1 MPSFP
6 TGRLA
11 ATAAAAALVLTALV
25 SAPAQAAAPSSV
37 SAGTVPVTTS
47 AASTT
52 ASTSAA
58 STVTAGVAADLSRD
72 MVKVPAA
79 PLLKAQTDD
88 AVSPAAG
95 VTNHP
100 VYVSIATVTA
110 ATSDDSATPPD
121 DASIRTAVTQLHDY
135 WWEESGH
142 TVNVTLA
149 GIETRPLDQ
158 ASCVPATVL
167 NTVHTSAFGGRFAKY
182 AWAGTNEHLIVLSR
196 ETCGTTAT
204 AFGTV
209 GGDGGEV
216 FSSYGAGTALG
227 VPVLLHEFGHNLGF
241 GHAGAGM
248 CRSTTS
254 FDGAASDY
262 RYATSTDTPA
272 ACPVLEYGDFLD
284 IMGYS
289 VSSARP
295 HLSSVQKVRAGY
307 LTDVTTL
314 SGAGTTRQVTVASLD
329 GTAKGRALKV
339 VDPLSG
345 QDYYVEYRTATGTD
359 ATSAEFGGRA
369 ASCALVASGFTRC
382 ALTSDKTTGSV
393 RVLRPLTL
401 SGSTVS
407 TVALAVGLDAKR
419 DPSRRDTHLDAGE
432 SFTSANGGFTVSVR
446 SMTPSG
452 GAVLDVTFAGAA
464 KKAPATTTTSAL
476 TVDRTRQTYGST
488 TLITATTQVTTADGS
503 APAGTVTLRDGTT
516 VVGSVRVGAGGRAAV
531 TLPGTTAAGAHSL
544 RASFVPDTA
553 AQAASDS
560 TVVPVTVD
568 KAASATSLT
577 LNRSTQAYGST
588 PVTATVTVTG
598 VAGVVPT
605 GTVSVSLDGTRVAQ
619 VAVSGGKASYALPST
634 TTVGTHRLVATFTP
648 ADASLTSSTSVT
660 ATMTVTKATSTSA
673 LVPGSTAVKKNTAS
687 SVTVTVS
694 AAGVPN
700 PTGTVT
706 VTAGGK
712 VVGTATLSATG
723 SGRVT
728 VAVAKFAQAGT
739 YSLSASYAGA
749 STVATSVSK
758 PVQVTVR

>member
-6 TGRLA
+6 TRRLA
-11 ATAAAAALVLTALV
+11 ATTAVAALVLTTLV
-25 SAPAQAAAPSSV
+25 TAPAQAATPAPV
-37 SAGTVPVTTS
+37 GASAATPVTTA
-47 AASTT
+47 AAST
-52 ASTSAA
+52 
-58 STVTAGVAADLSRD
+58 GVAADLSRD
-72 MVKVPAA
+72 MVTVPAA
-79 PLLKAQTDD
+79 PLLRARTDD
-88 AVSPAAG
+88 AVSPATG

-100 VYVSIATVTA
+100 VYVSLATVTT
-110 ATSDDSATPPD
+110 ATTDDSPTPPD
-121 DASIRTAVTQLHDY
+121 DASIRAAVTQLHDY

-142 TVNVTLA
+142 TVNVTLG
-149 GIETRPLDQ
+149 GIETRALDQ
-158 ASCVPATVL
+158 ATCLPSTVL
-167 NTVHTSAFGGRFAKY
+167 DTVHASAFGGRFARY
-182 AWAGTNEHLIVLSR
+182 AWAGTNQHLVVLSR
-196 ETCGTTAT
+196 EACGTTAT

-216 FSSYGAGTALG
+216 FSSYGVGTALG

-254 FDGAASDY
+254 FDGAVSDY
-262 RYATSTDTPA
+262 RYATSPDAPA
-272 ACPVLEYGDFLD
+272 TCPVLEYGDFLD

-295 HLSSVQKVRAGY
+295 HLSSAQRVRAGY

-314 SGAGTTRQVTVASLD
+314 SGAGTTRQVVVASLD
-329 GTAKGRALKV
+329 GAARGRALKV
-339 VDPLSG
+339 VDPISG

-369 ASCALVASGFTRC
+369 ASCALVGAGFTRC

-393 RVLRPLTL
+393 RVLRPLAL

-407 TVALAVGLDAKR
+407 TVALATGMDAKR

-432 SFTSANGGFTVSVR
+432 SFTSTAGGFTVTVR
-446 SMTPSG
+446 SLTPSG
-452 GAVLDVTFAGAA
+452 GAVLDVTLAA
-464 KKAPATTTTSAL
+464 APKKVATTTTTTTL

-488 TLITATTQVTTADGS
+488 TRLTAITQVTAADGS
-503 APAGTVTLRDGTT
+503 APAGTVTLRDGTA
-516 VVGSVRVGAGGRAAV
+516 VVGSVRVGADGRAAV

-553 AQAASDS
+553 AQTGSDS

-568 KAASATSLT
+568 RAASSATLT
-577 LNRSTQAYGST
+577 LDRGTQPYGSS
-588 PVTATVTVTG
+588 PVTATIVVSG

-605 GTVSVSLDGTRVAQ
+605 GTVTVSLDGTRVAQ
-619 VAVSGGKASYALPST
+619 VAVSAGRASYTLPT
-634 TTVGTHRLVATFTP
+634 TTAVGTHRLVATFTP
-648 ADASLTSSTSVT
+648 SDPSLTSSTTGTGTV
-660 ATMTVTKATSTSA
+660 AVTKATSTTG
-673 LVPGSTAVKKNTAS
+673 LVPGSTTVGKNAAS

-694 AAGVPN
+694 VAGVPH

-706 VTAGGK
+706 VTAGGR

-723 SGRVT
+723 AGRVT
-728 VAVAKFAQAGT
+728 VPVAGFAQAGT
-739 YSLSASYAGA
+739 FSLSASYAGA
-749 STVATSVSK
+749 STVSASVST
-758 PVQVTVR
+758 PVAITVS

>member
-1 MPSFP
+1 MPSSP
-6 TGRLA
+6 IRRLA
-11 ATAAAAALVLTALV
+11 ATTAAAALLLTALAT
-25 SAPAQAAAPSSV
+25 APAQAASSPTDDAPPVATADASS
-37 SAGTVPVTTS
+37 AEPGVT
-47 AASTT
+47 
-52 ASTSAA
+52 
-58 STVTAGVAADLSRD
+58 ADLSDD
-72 MVKVPAA
+72 MVEVPAS
-79 PLLKAQTDD
+79 PLMKAQTDD
-88 AVSPAAG
+88 EVSRATT
-95 VTNHP
+95 VTTHP
-100 VYVSIATVTA
+100 VYVSVATVTA
-110 ATSDDSATPPD
+110 TTSDDSATPPD
-121 DASIRTAVTQLHDY
+121 EASIRTAVSQLHDY

-142 TVNVTLA
+142 TVDVTLG

-158 ASCVPATVL
+158 ASCNPSTVL
-167 NTVHTSAFGGRFAKY
+167 NTVHTSAFDGRFARY
-182 AWAGTNEHLIVLSR
+182 AWAGTNEHLLVLTR
-196 ETCGTTAT
+196 ETCGTT

-209 GGDGGEV
+209 GGDGGEI
-216 FSSYGAGTALG
+216 FSSYGTGTALG

-254 FDGAASDY
+254 FDGAAGDY

-295 HLSSVQKVRAGY
+295 HLSSVQRVRAGY
-307 LTDVTTL
+307 LNDVTTV
-314 SGAGTTRQVTVASLD
+314 SGAGTTRQVVVGSLD
-329 GTAKGRALKV
+329 GAATGRAVKV
-339 VDPLSG
+339 VDPISG
-345 QDYYVEYRTATGTD
+345 QDYYLEYRTATGQD
-359 ATSAEFGGRA
+359 ATSAEFAGRSS
-369 ASCALVASGFTRC
+369 SCALVAPGYTRC
-382 ALTSDKTTGSV
+382 ALTSDRTTGSV

-401 SGSTVS
+401 SGTVTS
-407 TVALAVGLDAKR
+407 TVALAVGLDSKR

-432 SFTSANGGFTVSVR
+432 SFTSANAGFTVSVR

-452 GAVLDVTFAGAA
+452 GAVLDVTLAGAA

-488 TLITATTQVTTADGS
+488 TRITATTQVTTADGS

-568 KAASATSLT
+568 KAATTASLT
-577 LNRSTQAYGST
+577 LDRSTQAYGST
-588 PVTATVTVTG
+588 PVTATVAVTG
-598 VAGVVPT
+598 VAGVAPT

-648 ADASLTSSTSVT
+648 ADASLTSSTSST
-660 ATMTVTKATSTSA
+660 ASMTVTKATSTST

-694 AAGVPN
+694 ATGVPN

-728 VAVAKFAQAGT
+728 VPVAKFAQAGT

-749 STVATSVSK
+749 STVSTSVSK

>member
-1 MPSFP
+1 V
-6 TGRLA
+6 
-11 ATAAAAALVLTALV
+11 ALLITTLV
-25 SAPAQAAAPSSV
+25 AAPAQAAGPSSV
-37 SAGTVPVTTS
+37 SAGTVPVTTA
-47 AASTT
+47 AAST
-52 ASTSAA
+52 A
-58 STVTAGVAADLSRD
+58 TAGVAADLSRD

-88 AVSPAAG
+88 VVSPATG

-100 VYVSIATVTA
+100 VYVSLTTVTA
-110 ATSDDSATPPD
+110 ATSDDSPTPPD
-121 DASIRTAVTQLHDY
+121 DASIRAAVTQLHDY

-149 GIETRPLDQ
+149 GIETRSLDQ

-167 NTVHTSAFGGRFAKY
+167 NTVHTSAFGGRFAQY
-182 AWAGTNEHLIVLSR
+182 AWAGTDEHLIVLSR

-295 HLSSVQKVRAGY
+295 HLSSVQRVRAGY
-307 LTDVTTL
+307 LKDVTTV
-314 SGAGTTRQVTVASLD
+314 SGAGTTRQVVVASLD
-329 GTAKGRALKV
+329 GTTAGRALKV
-339 VDPLSG
+339 VDPVSG

-359 ATSAEFGGRA
+359 ATSVEFGGRA

-452 GAVLDVTFAGAA
+452 GAVLDVSLAGTSA
-464 KKAPATTTTSAL
+464 KVPASAPAPTLTAPAPATTTSRL
-476 TVDRTRQTYGST
+476 TVDRTRQTYGSGSP
-488 TLITATTQVTTADGS
+488 ITAVTQVVASDGTT
-503 APAGTVTLRDGTT
+503 PTGTVTLRDGTS
-516 VVGSVRVGAGGRAAV
+516 VVGTAKVGTDGRATT
-531 TLPGTTAAGAHSL
+531 TLPGTTAAGAHQL
-544 RASFVPDTA
+544 RASFTPATTA
-553 AQAASDS
+553 QSGSDS
-560 TVVPVTVD
+560 SIVSITVD
-568 KAASATSLT
+568 KASSSSVLARGA
-577 LNRSTQAYGST
+577 A
-588 PVTATVTVTG
+588 PVTKNTASTVTVT
-598 VAGVVPT
+598 
-605 GTVSVSLDGTRVAQ
+605 
-619 VAVSGGKASYALPST
+619 
-634 TTVGTHRLVATFTP
+634 
-648 ADASLTSSTSVT
+648 VT
-660 ATMTVTKATSTSA
+660 
-673 LVPGSTAVKKNTAS
+673 VPG
-687 SVTVTVS
+687 
-694 AAGVPN
+694 VPR

-706 VTAGGK
+706 VSAGGK
-712 VVGTATLSATG
+712 VVGKATLSADG

-728 VAVAKFAQAGT
+728 VPIGTFTRGGT
-739 YSLSASYAGA
+739 YAVTASYAGTA
-749 STVATSVSK
+749 DVAASVSRQMI
-758 PVQVTVR
+758 VVLR